1 MDLLAS
7 IGLYWV
13 RMLKFS
19 HRTGGLRALALVVTV
34 VQLTSVT
41 WVPVVHPLIH
51 PDRAL
56 STPLSAVDVPTSG
69 AEQLVL
75 GETMCVAC
83 MVSPNALPSPYRFV
97 IAPVTVR
104 RQTPPRETGQH
115 GAFQSFTPTN
125 PARAPPSL

>member
-1 MDLLAS
+1 
-7 IGLYWV
+7 
-13 RMLKFS
+13 MLRFR
-19 HRTGGLRALALVVTV
+19 HRTSGLRALSLVVTV
-34 VQLTSVT
+34 VQLASVT

-51 PDRAL
+51 PDRTL

-97 IAPVTVR
+97 VAPVTVR
-104 RQTPPRETGQH
+104 RHAPPRETRQRGP
-115 GAFQSFTPTN
+115 FQSFTPTN